1 MNILYVGPDFPGSN
15 GTCWRNAFLELGH
28 CVRTLDDERF
38 DGMPGNWAAK
48 LIRKWRGGPPAS
60 KIVEL
65 NRNIL
70 VQAHSFQPA
79 LIFFVK
85 AAHIF
90 PETLH
95 SLTRISP
102 CFVYMNDDMFNPAN
116 QMPTF
121 AATIGLFDCILTTKS
136 YNVREFRAAGASW
149 AVYIPNAYDPRI
161 HFPAQ
166 PSSSAEKQEMRGD
179 VAFIGTFRRSRAD
192 FLERIA
198 RYREFK
204 LNVWGGGWRKMDRFD
219 TLHKRHAWRHLR
231 SCVRPHELWCAD
243 MGKAIQS
250 NSVMLGLLHHLNRDL
265 QTSRSFEIPACG
277 GFMLAERTEEHRMY
291 FEEDKE
297 AVYFD
302 CFEELISKL
311 RFYVAHDGPR
321 LAIARAALRRCE
333 QSPYRYVDRA
343 RFVLDLLNKFGC
355 PRASQANCTDSL
367 VAF

>member
-1 MNILYVGPDFPGSN
+1 M
-15 GTCWRNAFLELGH
+15 
-28 CVRTLDDERF
+28 
-38 DGMPGNWAAK
+38 
-48 LIRKWRGGPPAS
+48 RKWRGRPPAS
-60 KIVEL
+60 KIGEL
-65 NRNIL
+65 NRAIL
-70 VQAHSFQPA
+70 IEARSFQPA
-79 LIFFVK
+79 LTFFVK

-90 PETLH
+90 PETLQ
-95 SLTRISP
+95 SLAGISSR
-102 CFVYMNDDMFNPAN
+102 FVYMNDDMFNPAN
-116 QMPTF
+116 QTPTF

-136 YNVREFRAAGASW
+136 YNVREFQAGGAPR

-166 PSSSAEKQEMRGD
+166 PSSAEQRKMGGD
-179 VAFIGTFRRSRAD
+179 VAFIGTFRPSRAD
-192 FLERIA
+192 LLERIA

-204 LNVWGGGWRKMDRFD
+204 FNVWGGGWRKMARFD
-219 TLHKRHAWRHLR
+219 NLHKRHAWHHLR

-250 NSVMLGLLHHLNRDL
+250 NSVILGLLHHLNRDL

-321 LAIARAALRRCE
+321 LRIARAALRRCE

-343 RFVLDLLNKFGC
+343 RFALELLKKFGR
-355 PRASQANCTDSL
+355 PRASDANCTGPL